1 MRDFKSPRAFV
12 TVYLPLFQELSAGAA
27 GEEEDDKDESS
38 LHPSLRLRPSGHP
51 SRDSGQCT
59 VKKRKLRRDRVQSP

>member
-1 MRDFKSPRAFV
+1 MKDLKDFKTPRSFV

-38 LHPSLRLRPSGHP
+38 LHPSLRLGPSGHP

-59 VKKRKLRRDRVQSP
+59 VKKRET